1 MEQGIKHLIT
11 CRCILPQFQAS
22 DDPPFHQ
29 FTVFSIIDDADQV
42 AVKYAQCNSCGI
54 IHKVTDICTSEI
66 MTGREDL
73 SSILTIDDI
82 KMGFPEP
89 LSTTLEKHSV
99 DYATWEQVK
108 WIFDNEVWGSH
119 VILSSDTVDGLKQT
133 KYLKILGKGLFQMN
147 SHTGDVYI

>member
-1 MEQGIKHLIT
+1 
-11 CRCILPQFQAS
+11 
-22 DDPPFHQ
+22 
-29 FTVFSIIDDADQV
+29 
-42 AVKYAQCNSCGI
+42 
-54 IHKVTDICTSEI
+54 

-89 LSTTLEKHSV
+89 LSATLEKHSV